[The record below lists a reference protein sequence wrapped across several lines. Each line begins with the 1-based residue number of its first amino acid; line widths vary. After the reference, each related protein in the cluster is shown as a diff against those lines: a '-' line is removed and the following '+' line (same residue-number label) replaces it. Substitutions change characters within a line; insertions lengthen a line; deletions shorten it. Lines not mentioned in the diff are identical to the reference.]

1 MKGILPC
8 CNINLSVKIS
18 RAVYDADKREN
29 GLLYN
34 NACNKNSWEQSG
46 LERGPLLLNQPAV
59 STFVLSFWRNN
70 YNPSQT
76 MQLQHTDMK
85 LTFIKLWLT
94 KETDGKSQVNNVV
107 CFGFFFCLYSMF
119 IKMFSLSTV
128 QAFKSS
134 FPTKGTDGKKTI
146 FWEYEFIGGDFF
158 CSFGIKEG
166 LGSGPLRQ
174 GSLKCQTQWR
184 GTRKTWFKLNNII
197 IDLLILSGVQ
207 LRGFTFIL
215 WSIGKFHTVSGSL
228 QFQQCS
234 NIQ

>member
-18 RAVYDADKREN
+18 RAVYDAGKREN

-76 MQLQHTDMK
+76 MQLQLTDMK

-134 FPTKGTDGKKTI
+134 FPTKGTDGKKNNLLGI
-146 FWEYEFIGGDFF
+146 WIYWWGFF
-158 CSFGIKEG
+158 FVLLG
-166 LGSGPLRQ
+166 LKRDLGLVH
-174 GSLKCQTQWR
+174 WDR
-184 GTRKTWFKLNNII
+184 GHSSAKHNGEEPQKHG
-197 IDLLILSGVQ
+197 LS
-207 LRGFTFIL
+207 
-215 WSIGKFHTVSGSL
+215 
-228 QFQQCS
+228 
-234 NIQ
+234 